1 LDADGVGDAC
11 DNCPS
16 TSNSGQQDFDADGVG
31 DYCDNCAYAPNPA
44 QGPAV
49 LGQTLRATAPNT
61 FGWSTPAPVVYVRG
75 PLGAVGTYGYEIR
88 LTLPLTQTL
97 VDSSVP
103 ATGAAFYYLV
113 KPDCAVGSWQSTLGM
128 EPGRDAAIP

>member
-1 LDADGVGDAC
+1 MGGAC
-11 DNCPS
+11 DNCPN
-16 TSNSGQQDFDADGVG
+16 TYNANQQDADADGVG

-49 LGQTLRATAPNT
+49 LGQTLRATGPNT
-61 FGWSTPAPVVYVRG
+61 FGWSRPAPVVYVRG
-75 PLGAVGTYGYEIR
+75 PLSSVKTYGYEIL

-103 ATGAAFYYLV
+103 AAGAAFYYLV
-113 KPDCAVGSWQSTLGM
+113 KPDCALGSWQSTLGM